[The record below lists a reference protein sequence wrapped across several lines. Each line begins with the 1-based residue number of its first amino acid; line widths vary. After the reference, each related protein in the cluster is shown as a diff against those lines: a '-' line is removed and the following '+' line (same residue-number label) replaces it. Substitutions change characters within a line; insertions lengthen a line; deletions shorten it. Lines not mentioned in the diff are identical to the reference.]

1 MLPGQ
6 IAGSADQIGTV
17 KPATGRRDSAQT
29 ALRAGPTETARGEGA
44 IAGRDRPAPG
54 ESGGATTAR
63 PLQDLVVVL
72 DFGAQYSQ
80 LIARRVRELRVYS
93 LILPFDTPINE
104 LLALRPKGIILSGG
118 PASVYDPGAPRCD
131 PALFTCGVPLLG
143 ICYGMQLMAEVLGGE
158 TGPASRKEFGRT
170 RLFVDEP
177 EREGGL
183 FSGLE
188 RRLLCWM
195 SHGDT
200 VRRLPPGFETLAHS
214 DHTPHAA
221 VAHREKRLYGLQF
234 HPEVSH
240 TPWGVE
246 VLRNFLYAAC
256 RCLPS
261 WSMTSFVERAI
272 ADVRA
277 QVDRGRAICA
287 LSGGVDS
294 AAAAALVFRAIGDRL
309 TCVFV
314 DHGLLRR
321 GEAEQVVAVFRDHF
335 GMPLVHVDARRR
347 FLDRL
352 GGVTDPEQKR
362 ILIGREFIT
371 VFAEEAARLG
381 RPEFLVQGTLYP
393 DVIESGTRTAARIK
407 THHNVGGLPDAMPFR
422 LIEPF
427 RTLFKDEVRVVARSL
442 GLPEEM
448 VSRHPFPGPG
458 LAIRVLGEVTEERL
472 AILREADA
480 IVTEEIRRSGLARET
495 WQAFAVL
502 LPVRTVG
509 VAGDARTYGH
519 VVAVRAVTSE
529 DGMTADWA
537 RLPAD
542 LLETISNR
550 ITGEVRGVSRVVYDI
565 SSKPPATIE
574 WE

>member
-1 MLPGQ
+1 MPGTQ
-6 IAGSADQIGTV
+6 VTRAR
-17 KPATGRRDSAQT
+17 TGGHPREHDVAH
-29 ALRAGPTETARGEGA
+29 A
-44 IAGRDRPAPG
+44 IPPVD
-54 ESGGATTAR
+54 
-63 PLQDLVVVL
+63 DLVIVL

-80 LIARRVRELRVYS
+80 LIARRIRELRVYS
-93 LILPFDTPINE
+93 LILPFDTSLAE
-104 LLALRPKGIILSGG
+104 LLALEPKGIILSGG
-118 PASVYDPGAPRCD
+118 PASVYDAGAPRCD
-131 PALFTCGVPLLG
+131 PALFSAGVPTLG
-143 ICYGMQLMAEVLGGE
+143 ICYGMQLMAHALGGE
-158 TGPASRKEFGRT
+158 TGPAARKEFGRT

-177 EREGGL
+177 DHGAGL
-183 FSGLE
+183 FRGLE
-188 RRLLCWM
+188 PRLICWM

-200 VRRLPPGFETLAHS
+200 VRRLPQGFETLAHS
-214 DHTPHAA
+214 DHTPYAA
-221 VAHREKRLYGLQF
+221 VADRDRRLFGLQF

-240 TPWGVE
+240 TPWGTE
-246 VLRNFLYAAC
+246 VLRNFVYNVCGCA
-256 RCLPS
+256 PS
-261 WSMTSFVERAI
+261 WTMASFVEQAAGEI
-272 ADVRA
+272 GA
-277 QVDRGRAICA
+277 QVNGGRAICA

-314 DHGLLRR
+314 DHGLLRL
-321 GEAEQVVAVFRDHF
+321 GEAERVVEVFRDHF
-335 GMPLVHVDARRR
+335 GVSLVHVDARRR

-352 GGVTDPEQKR
+352 RGITDPERKR
-362 ILIGREFIT
+362 VLIGQEFIT
-371 VFAEEAARLG
+371 VFAEEAERLG

-407 THHNVGGLPDAMPFR
+407 THHNVGGLPEVMPFR

-427 RTLFKDEVRVVARSL
+427 RTLFKDEVRVVARTLSL
-442 GLPEEM
+442 PDEM
-448 VSRHPFPGPG
+448 VARHPFPGPG
-458 LAIRVLGEVTEERL
+458 LAIRVIGEVTEERL
-472 AILREADA
+472 AILRDADA
-480 IVTEEIRRSGLARET
+480 IVTGEIRRAGFSRDV

-502 LPVRTVG
+502 LPVHTVG

-550 ITGEVRGVSRVVYDI
+550 ITGEVKGVSRVVYDI

>member
-1 MLPGQ
+1 M
-6 IAGSADQIGTV
+6 
-17 KPATGRRDSAQT
+17 ATTTAIQGRPTGFPHESGA
-29 ALRAGPTETARGEGA
+29 TETV
-44 IAGRDRPAPG
+44 PPV
-54 ESGGATTAR
+54 
-63 PLQDLVVVL
+63 QDLVVVL

-80 LIARRVRELRVYS
+80 LIARRVRELHVYS
-93 LILPFDTPINE
+93 LILPFDTPLSE

-118 PASVYDPGAPRCD
+118 PASVYVPGAPRCE
-131 PALFTCGVPLLG
+131 PPLFTAGIPTLG
-143 ICYGMQLMAEVLGGE
+143 ICYGMQLMAHVLGGQ
-158 TGPASRKEFGRT
+158 TGPAVRKEYGRT

-177 EREGGL
+177 DRDEGL
-183 FSGLE
+183 FRGLE
-188 RRLLCWM
+188 PRLISWM

-200 VRRLPPGFETLAHS
+200 VHRLPPGFETLAHS

-221 VAHREKRLYGLQF
+221 IADRARRLYGLQF

-240 TPWGVE
+240 TPWGTD
-246 VLRNFLYAAC
+246 VLRNFLYNVCGCA
-256 RCLPS
+256 PS
-261 WSMTSFVERAI
+261 WTMTSFVERA
-272 ADVRA
+272 A
-277 QVDRGRAICA
+277 QEIRVQVGTGRAICA

-294 AAAAALVFRAIGDRL
+294 SAAAALVFRAIGDRL

-321 GEAEQVVAVFRDHF
+321 GEAERVVEVFRDHF
-335 GMPLVHVDARRR
+335 GMPLVHVNARQR

-352 GGVTDPEQKR
+352 RGVTDPEQKR
-362 ILIGREFIT
+362 ILIGREFIP

-407 THHNVGGLPDAMPFR
+407 THHNVGGLPEVMPFR

-427 RTLFKDEVRVVARSL
+427 RTLFKDEVRVVARTL

-448 VSRHPFPGPG
+448 VGRHPFPGPG

-480 IVTEEIRRSGLARET
+480 IVTEEIRRGGLTREV

-502 LPVRTVG
+502 LPVHTVG

>member
-1 MLPGQ
+1 MTTHLATEGRP
-6 IAGSADQIGTV
+6 AGSPQGSGIGD
-17 KPATGRRDSAQT
+17 A
-29 ALRAGPTETARGEGA
+29 ALPVA
-44 IAGRDRPAPG
+44 
-54 ESGGATTAR
+54 
-63 PLQDLVVVL
+63 DLVVVL

-93 LILPFDTPINE
+93 LILPFDTPLAE

-118 PASVYDPGAPRCD
+118 PASVYDAGAPRCE
-131 PALFTCGVPLLG
+131 PGLFTAGIPTLG
-143 ICYGMQLMAEVLGGE
+143 ICYGMQLMAHVLGGQ
-158 TGPASRKEFGRT
+158 TGPASRKEYGRT

-177 EREGGL
+177 DRDEGL
-183 FSGLE
+183 FRGLE
-188 RRLLCWM
+188 PRLISWM

-200 VRRLPPGFETLAHS
+200 VHRLPQGFETLAHS
-214 DHTPHAA
+214 DHTPYAAIADHA
-221 VAHREKRLYGLQF
+221 RRLYGLQF

-240 TPWGVE
+240 TPWGTD
-246 VLRNFLYAAC
+246 VLRNFLHTVCGCA
-256 RCLPS
+256 PS
-261 WSMTSFVERAI
+261 WTMTSFVERAAQEI
-272 ADVRA
+272 RT
-277 QVDRGRAICA
+277 QVDTGRAICA

-294 AAAAALVFRAIGDRL
+294 SAAAALVYRAIGDRL
-309 TCVFV
+309 SCVFV
-314 DHGLLRR
+314 DHGLLRQ
-321 GEAEQVVAVFRDHF
+321 GEAERVVEVFRDHF
-335 GMPLVHVDARRR
+335 GMPLVHVNARQR

-352 GGVTDPEQKR
+352 RGVTDPEHKR
-362 ILIGREFIT
+362 VLIGREFIT

-407 THHNVGGLPDAMPFR
+407 THHNVGGLPEVMPFR

-427 RTLFKDEVRVVARSL
+427 RTLFKDEVRVVARTL
-442 GLPEEM
+442 ELPDEM
-448 VSRHPFPGPG
+448 VGRHPFPGPG
-458 LAIRVLGEVTEERL
+458 LAIRVLGDVTEERL
-472 AILREADA
+472 AMLREADA
-480 IVTEEIRRSGLARET
+480 IVTEEIRRGGLSREV

-502 LPVRTVG
+502 LPVHSVG

-537 RLPAD
+537 RLPAE

-550 ITGEVRGVSRVVYDI
+550 ITGEVRAVSRVVYDI

>member
-1 MLPGQ
+1 VTTHLATEGRP
-6 IAGSADQIGTV
+6 AGSPQGSGIGD
-17 KPATGRRDSAQT
+17 A
-29 ALRAGPTETARGEGA
+29 ALPVA
-44 IAGRDRPAPG
+44 
-54 ESGGATTAR
+54 
-63 PLQDLVVVL
+63 DLVVVL

-93 LILPFDTPINE
+93 LILPFDTPLAE

-118 PASVYDPGAPRCD
+118 PASVYDAGAPRCE
-131 PALFTCGVPLLG
+131 PGLFTAGIPTLG
-143 ICYGMQLMAEVLGGE
+143 ICYGMQLMAHVLGGQ
-158 TGPASRKEFGRT
+158 TGPASRKEYGRT

-177 EREGGL
+177 DRDEGL
-183 FSGLE
+183 FRGLE
-188 RRLLCWM
+188 PRLISWM

-200 VRRLPPGFETLAHS
+200 VHRLPQGFETLAHS
-214 DHTPHAA
+214 DHTPYAAIADHA
-221 VAHREKRLYGLQF
+221 RRLYGLQF

-240 TPWGVE
+240 TPWGTD
-246 VLRNFLYAAC
+246 VLRNFLHTVCGCA
-256 RCLPS
+256 PS
-261 WSMTSFVERAI
+261 WTMTSFVERAAQEI
-272 ADVRA
+272 RT
-277 QVDRGRAICA
+277 QVDTGRAICA

-294 AAAAALVFRAIGDRL
+294 SAAAALVYRAIGDRL
-309 TCVFV
+309 SCVFV
-314 DHGLLRR
+314 DHGLLRQ
-321 GEAEQVVAVFRDHF
+321 GEAERVVEVFRDHF
-335 GMPLVHVDARRR
+335 GMPLVHVNARQR

-352 GGVTDPEQKR
+352 RGVTDPEHKR
-362 ILIGREFIT
+362 VLIGREFIT

-407 THHNVGGLPDAMPFR
+407 THHNVGGLPEVMPFR

-427 RTLFKDEVRVVARSL
+427 RTLFKDEVRVVARTL
-442 GLPEEM
+442 ELPDEM
-448 VSRHPFPGPG
+448 VGRHPFPGPG
-458 LAIRVLGEVTEERL
+458 LAIRVLGDVTEERL
-472 AILREADA
+472 AMLREADA
-480 IVTEEIRRSGLARET
+480 IVTEEIRRGGLSREV

-502 LPVRTVG
+502 LPVHSVG

-537 RLPAD
+537 RLPAE

-550 ITGEVRGVSRVVYDI
+550 ITGEVRAVSRVVYDI

>member
-1 MLPGQ
+1 MAAPALTQGRPEIQ
-6 IAGSADQIGTV
+6 PQASA
-17 KPATGRRDSAQT
+17 AQE
-29 ALRAGPTETARGEGA
+29 A
-44 IAGRDRPAPG
+44 
-54 ESGGATTAR
+54 AR
-63 PLQDLVVVL
+63 PVQDLVVVL

-93 LILPFDTPINE
+93 LILPFDTPLVE
-104 LLALRPKGIILSGG
+104 LVALRPKGIILSGG
-118 PASVYDPGAPRCD
+118 PASVYEQGAPRCE
-131 PALFTCGVPLLG
+131 PGLLTAGIPTLG
-143 ICYGMQLMAEVLGGE
+143 ICYGMQLMAHMLGGE
-158 TGPASRKEFGRT
+158 TGPSTRKEFGRT
-170 RLFVDEP
+170 RLFVDEV
-177 EREGGL
+177 EQEQGL
-183 FSGLE
+183 FRGLE
-188 RRLLCWM
+188 PRLISWM

-200 VRRLPPGFETLAHS
+200 VHRLPRGFETLAHS

-221 VAHREKRLYGLQF
+221 IADRDRRLYGLQF

-240 TPWGVE
+240 TPWGTD
-246 VLRNFLYAAC
+246 VLRNFLYNIC
-256 RCLPS
+256 GCEPS
-261 WSMTSFVERAI
+261 WTMTSFVERAVQ
-272 ADVRA
+272 DVRA
-277 QVDRGRAICA
+277 QVDAGRGICA

-294 AAAAALVFRAIGDRL
+294 SAAAALVYRAIGDRL

-314 DHGLLRR
+314 DHGLLRQ
-321 GEAEQVVAVFRDHF
+321 GEAERVVGVFRDHF
-335 GMPLVHVDARRR
+335 GMPLVHVDARQR
-347 FLDRL
+347 FLERL
-352 GGVTDPEQKR
+352 RGVTDPENKR
-362 ILIGREFIT
+362 VLIGREFIT
-371 VFAEEAARLG
+371 VFAEQAARLD

-407 THHNVGGLPDAMPFR
+407 THHNVGGLPEVMPFR

-427 RTLFKDEVRVVARSL
+427 RTLFKDEVRVVARTL

-448 VSRHPFPGPG
+448 VGRHPFPGPG

-472 AILREADA
+472 AILRHADA
-480 IVTEEIRRSGLARET
+480 IVTEEIRRGGVSRDV

-502 LPVRTVG
+502 LPVHTVG

-519 VVAVRAVTSE
+519 VVAIRAVTSE

-550 ITGEVRGVSRVVYDI
+550 ITGEVPGVSRVVYDI

>member
-1 MLPGQ
+1 MVIPTITPERGQ
-6 IAGSADQIGTV
+6 PDATRPDAGPRAAHDTGSA
-17 KPATGRRDSAQT
+17 A
-29 ALRAGPTETARGEGA
+29 ERGQPVA
-44 IAGRDRPAPG
+44 
-54 ESGGATTAR
+54 
-63 PLQDLVVVL
+63 DLVVVL

-80 LIARRVRELRVYS
+80 LIARRVRELHAYS
-93 LILPFDTPINE
+93 LILPFDTPLGE
-104 LLALRPKGIILSGG
+104 LLALRPKGVILSGG
-118 PASVYDPGAPRCD
+118 PASVYEPGAPRCD
-131 PALFTCGVPLLG
+131 PDLFNARIPTLG
-143 ICYGMQLMAEVLGGE
+143 ICYGMQLMAHVLGGE
-158 TGPASRKEFGRT
+158 TGAAVRKEYGRT

-177 EREGGL
+177 DRDGGL
-183 FSGLE
+183 FRGLE
-188 RRLLCWM
+188 ARLISWM

-200 VRRLPPGFETLAHS
+200 VQRLPSGFETLAHS

-221 VAHREKRLYGLQF
+221 IADRARRLYGLQF

-240 TPWGVE
+240 TPWGTE
-246 VLRNFLYAAC
+246 VLRNFVYTVC
-256 RCLPS
+256 GCTPS
-261 WSMTSFVERAI
+261 WTMTSFIEHATQEI
-272 ADVRA
+272 RA
-277 QVDRGRAICA
+277 QVGTGRAICA

-294 AAAAALVFRAIGDRL
+294 TAAAALVFQAIEDRL

-321 GEAEQVVAVFRDHF
+321 GEAERVGEVFRDHF
-335 GMPLVHVDARRR
+335 GMRLVHVDARRR

-352 GGVTDPEQKR
+352 RGVVDPEEKR
-362 ILIGREFIT
+362 TLIGEEFIT
-371 VFAEEAARLG
+371 VFAEEASRLG

-407 THHNVGGLPDAMPFR
+407 THHNVGGLPEVMPFR
-422 LIEPF
+422 LVEPF
-427 RTLFKDEVRVVARSL
+427 RTLFKDEVRVVARTL

-448 VSRHPFPGPG
+448 VGRHPFPGPG

-472 AILREADA
+472 EILRQADA
-480 IVTEEIRRSGLARET
+480 IVTEEIRRGGVSREV

-502 LPVRTVG
+502 LPIHTVG

-537 RLPAD
+537 RLPAE

>member
-1 MLPGQ
+1 MPPLQIAKSSNLPGTPTMAAPALTQ
-6 IAGSADQIGTV
+6 GRPEIQPLASA
-17 KPATGRRDSAQT
+17 AQE
-29 ALRAGPTETARGEGA
+29 A
-44 IAGRDRPAPG
+44 
-54 ESGGATTAR
+54 AR
-63 PLQDLVVVL
+63 PVQDLVVVL

-93 LILPFDTPINE
+93 LILPFDTPLVE
-104 LLALRPKGIILSGG
+104 LVALRPKGIILSGG
-118 PASVYDPGAPRCD
+118 PASVYEQGAPRCE
-131 PALFTCGVPLLG
+131 PGLLTAGIPTLG
-143 ICYGMQLMAEVLGGE
+143 ICYGMQLMAHMLGGE
-158 TGPASRKEFGRT
+158 TGPSARKEFGRT
-170 RLFVDEP
+170 RLFVDEV
-177 EREGGL
+177 EQEQGL
-183 FSGLE
+183 FRGLE
-188 RRLLCWM
+188 PRLISWM

-200 VRRLPPGFETLAHS
+200 VHRLPRGFETLAHS

-221 VAHREKRLYGLQF
+221 IADRDRRLYGLQF

-240 TPWGVE
+240 TPWGTD
-246 VLRNFLYAAC
+246 VLRNFLYNICGCEA
-256 RCLPS
+256 S
-261 WSMTSFVERAI
+261 WTMTSFVERAVQ
-272 ADVRA
+272 DVRA
-277 QVDRGRAICA
+277 QVDTGRGICA

-294 AAAAALVFRAIGDRL
+294 SAAAALVYRAIGDRL

-314 DHGLLRR
+314 DHGLLRQ
-321 GEAEQVVAVFRDHF
+321 GEAERVVGVFRDHF
-335 GMPLVHVDARRR
+335 GMPLVHVDARQR
-347 FLDRL
+347 FLERL
-352 GGVTDPEQKR
+352 RGVTDPENKR
-362 ILIGREFIT
+362 VLIGREFIT
-371 VFAEEAARLG
+371 VFAEQAARLDQ
-381 RPEFLVQGTLYP
+381 PEFLVQGTLYP

-407 THHNVGGLPDAMPFR
+407 THHNVGGLPEVMPFR

-427 RTLFKDEVRVVARSL
+427 RTLFKDEVRVVARTL

-448 VSRHPFPGPG
+448 VGRHPFPGPG

-472 AILREADA
+472 AILRHADA
-480 IVTEEIRRSGLARET
+480 IVTEEIRRGGVSRDV

-502 LPVRTVG
+502 LPVHTVG

-519 VVAVRAVTSE
+519 VVAIRAVTSE

-550 ITGEVRGVSRVVYDI
+550 ITGEVGGVSRVVYDI

>member
-1 MLPGQ
+1 MSRILEG
-6 IAGSADQIGTV
+6 
-17 KPATGRRDSAQT
+17 
-29 ALRAGPTETARGEGA
+29 AGPTARAGTVRAPAATEGTAIEIPRSVE
-44 IAGRDRPAPG
+44 
-54 ESGGATTAR
+54 
-63 PLQDLVVVL
+63 DLVVVL

-93 LILPFDTPINE
+93 LILPFDTPLAD

-131 PALFTCGVPLLG
+131 PGLFTAGVPTLG
-143 ICYGMQLMAEVLGGE
+143 ICYGMQLMAHDLGGL
-158 TGPASRKEFGRT
+158 TGPAARREYGRT

-177 EREGGL
+177 EGPQPL
-183 FSGLE
+183 FGGLE
-188 RRLLCWM
+188 RRLICWM

-200 VRRLPPGFETLAHS
+200 VHRLPAGFATLAHS
-214 DHTPHAA
+214 DHSPHAA
-221 VAHREKRLYGLQF
+221 IADRARRLYGLQF

-240 TPWGVE
+240 TPWGSD
-246 VLRNFLYAAC
+246 VLRNFLYQVCGCSA
-256 RCLPS
+256 S
-261 WSMTSFVERAI
+261 WSMESFVERAVDEIRARI
-272 ADVRA
+272 AA
-277 QVDRGRAICA
+277 GRAICA

-294 AAAAALVFRAIGDRL
+294 AAAAGLAFRAIGDRL

-321 GEAEQVVAVFRDHF
+321 GEADQVVEVFRDHF
-335 GMPLVHVDARRR
+335 GVSLVHVDAGRR

-352 GGVTDPEQKR
+352 RGVVDPERKR
-362 ILIGREFIT
+362 TLIGNEFIT
-371 VFAEEAARLG
+371 VFADEAARLG

-407 THHNVGGLPDAMPFR
+407 THHNVGGLPQVVPFR
-422 LIEPF
+422 LVEPL
-427 RTLFKDEVRVVARSL
+427 RTLFKDEVRLVARSL

-448 VSRHPFPGPG
+448 VWRHPFPGPG
-458 LAIRVLGEVTEERL
+458 LAIRVLGEVTEDRL

-480 IVTEEIRRSGLARET
+480 IVTEEIRRSGLSRDL

-502 LPVRTVG
+502 LPVHSVG

-519 VVAVRAVTSE
+519 VVAVRAVTSQ

-537 RLPAD
+537 RLPAE

-550 ITGEVRGVSRVVYDI
+550 ITGEVQGCSRVVYDI

>member
-1 MLPGQ
+1 M
-6 IAGSADQIGTV
+6 AA
-17 KPATGRRDSAQT
+17 PALTQGRPKILQHD
-29 ALRAGPTETARGEGA
+29 GVAREA
-44 IAGRDRPAPG
+44 
-54 ESGGATTAR
+54 AR
-63 PLQDLVVVL
+63 PVQDLIVVL

-80 LIARRVRELRVYS
+80 LIARRVRELHVYS
-93 LILPFDTPINE
+93 LILPFDTPLGE
-104 LLALRPKGIILSGG
+104 LAALRPKGVILSGG
-118 PASVYDPGAPRCD
+118 PASVYEQGAPRCE
-131 PALFTCGVPLLG
+131 PGLFTAGMPTLG
-143 ICYGMQLMAEVLGGE
+143 ICYGMQLMAHMLGGE
-158 TGPASRKEFGRT
+158 TGPSARKEFGRT
-170 RLFVDEP
+170 RLFVDEV
-177 EREGGL
+177 EQDEGL
-183 FSGLE
+183 FRGLE
-188 RRLLCWM
+188 PRLISWM

-200 VRRLPPGFETLAHS
+200 VHRLPPGFETLAHS
-214 DHTPHAA
+214 DHTPYAA
-221 VAHREKRLYGLQF
+221 IADRGRRLYGLQF

-240 TPWGVE
+240 TPWGTD
-246 VLRNFLYAAC
+246 VLRNFLYNIC
-256 RCLPS
+256 GCEPS
-261 WSMTSFVERAI
+261 WTMTSFVERSVQDI
-272 ADVRA
+272 RT
-277 QVDRGRAICA
+277 QVDTGRGICA

-294 AAAAALVFRAIGDRL
+294 SAAAALVHRAIGDRL

-321 GEAEQVVAVFRDHF
+321 GEAERVVGVFRDHF
-335 GMPLVHVDARRR
+335 GMPLVHVDARQR
-347 FLDRL
+347 FLERL
-352 GGVTDPEQKR
+352 RGVTDPEEKR
-362 ILIGREFIT
+362 VLIGREFIT
-371 VFAEEAARLG
+371 VFAEQAARLG
-381 RPEFLVQGTLYP
+381 QPEFLVQGTLYP

-407 THHNVGGLPDAMPFR
+407 THHNVGGLPEVMPFR

-427 RTLFKDEVRVVARSL
+427 RTLFKDEVRVVARTL

-448 VSRHPFPGPG
+448 VGRHPFPGPG

-472 AILREADA
+472 AILRHADA
-480 IVTEEIRRSGLARET
+480 IVTEEIRHGGVSRDV

-502 LPVRTVG
+502 LPVHTVG

-519 VVAVRAVTSE
+519 VIAIRAVTSE